1 MITKQQYVEY
11 LICTMGNYTGSN
23 LAEHL
28 DEVSHDVIT
37 DYLANERHTPRNVWE
52 LTSKLIQDSP
62 EAFLLLDDSVQDK
75 RYSRFIELVKLQ
87 YSGAEHGLVRGIG
100 IVNLV
105 HSAGSEK
112 GFYPIDYRIYAP
124 DQDGKTKN
132 DHFSDMLRNA
142 VYAKKLQAK
151 RILFDSWY
159 ASAENLKLAHRL
171 GLTFFTTLKSNRMV
185 SLSKEGGWI
194 HLDEIEWTEERLKN
208 GVWVKLK
215 EVPFKVRLFK
225 VVATDG
231 DIPALPGT
239 ARQGRCA
246 CGAGV
251 DWVITNCPDETLTA
265 QAAQDANDVRWQV
278 EELHRE
284 LKQLTGTEKCQ
295 CRKGR
300 SQRNHIA
307 CCYHAW
313 LSLKVKAMQFG
324 KTLYQ
329 TKNDLLSDY
338 LRAELASPRIHAFS
352 PA

>member
-1 MITKQQYVEY
+1 MVTKQQYVEY
-11 LICTMGNYTGSN
+11 LICTIGNYTGSH

-28 DEVSHDVIT
+28 DEVSHDVVT
-37 DYLANERHTPRNVWE
+37 NYLRSEHLTAHGIWE
-52 LTSKLIQDSP
+52 LVDRLIQDSP
-62 EAFLLLDDSVQDK
+62 EAFMLVDDSVQDK
-75 RYSRFIELVKLQ
+75 RYSQFIELVKLQ
-87 YSGAEHGLVRGIG
+87 YSGTEHGLVRGIG

-105 HSAGSEK
+105 HSAGDK
-112 GFYPIDYRIYAP
+112 QDFYPIDYRIYAP

-132 DHFSDMLRNA
+132 EHFSEMVINA
-142 VYAKKLQAK
+142 VYAKKIKAK

-159 ASAENLKLAHRL
+159 ASAENLKLVHRL
-171 GLTFFTTLKSNRMV
+171 GLIFFTTLKSNRMV

-194 HLDEIEWTEERLKN
+194 HLDEMEWTTERIHN
-208 GVWVKLK
+208 GVRIKLK
-215 EVPFKVRLFK
+215 EVPFKVQLFK

-231 DIPALPGT
+231 DI
-239 ARQGRCA
+239 
-246 CGAGV
+246 
-251 DWVITNCPDETLTA
+251 DWVVTNGSDETLPA
-265 QAAQDANDVRWQV
+265 HGVRCLSGVRWQI
-278 EELHRE
+278 EELHRG

-313 LSLKVKAMQFG
+313 LSLKVMAKTLG

-329 TKNDLLSDY
+329 TKDKLLSDY
-338 LRAELASPRIHAFS
+338 LRAELAAPRIQAFL

>member
-1 MITKQQYVEY
+1 VITKQQYVEY
-11 LICTMGNYTGSN
+11 LISTVGNFTGTN

-28 DEVSHDVIT
+28 DEVSHDTIT
-37 DYLANERHTPRNVWE
+37 DYLQTERLTARTLWE
-52 LTSKLIQDSP
+52 LVEGLIVDSP
-62 EAFLLLDDSVQDK
+62 DAFLIVDDSVQDK

-100 IVNLV
+100 IANLV
-105 HSAGSEK
+105 HSAGAEQD
-112 GFYPIDYRIYAP
+112 FYPIDYRIYAP

-132 DHFSDMLRNA
+132 EHFIEMVRNA
-142 VYAKKLQAK
+142 LSDKRIHAK
-151 RILFDSWY
+151 RILFDTWY
-159 ASAENLKLAHRL
+159 ASADNLKLVHRL

-185 SLSKEGGWI
+185 SLSKEAGYI
-194 HLDEIEWTEERLKN
+194 HLDQIEWTPERLEN
-208 GVWVKLK
+208 GLMVKLK

-225 VVATDG
+225 VVATNG
-231 DIPALPGT
+231 DI
-239 ARQGRCA
+239 
-246 CGAGV
+246 
-251 DWVITNCPDETLTA
+251 DWVITNCPDETLTT
-265 QAAQDANDVRWQV
+265 QAAQDVSDVRWQV
-278 EELHRE
+278 EELHRG

-313 LSLKVKAMQFG
+313 LSLKVKASELG

-329 TKNDLLSDY
+329 TKHDLLSDY
-338 LRAELASPRIHAFS
+338 LRVELRQPRIHAFS

>member
-11 LICTMGNYTGSN
+11 LICTVGNYTGSN

-28 DEVSHDVIT
+28 DKVSHDVIT
-37 DYLANERHTPRNVWE
+37 DFLSNERHTARGLWDLVQG
-52 LTSKLIQDSP
+52 LIEDQA
-62 EAFLLLDDSVQDK
+62 EAFLLVDDSVQDK

-105 HSAGSEK
+105 HSAGVK
-112 GFYPIDYRIYAP
+112 QDFFPMDYRIYAP

-132 DHFSDMLRNA
+132 DHFSEMVINA
-142 VYAKKLQAK
+142 VFAKKIKAK

-159 ASAENLKLAHRL
+159 ASAANLKLVHRL
-171 GLTFFTTLKSNRMV
+171 NLVFFTTLKNNRMV

-194 HLDEIEWTEERLKN
+194 HLDEIEWTAERLQN
-208 GVWVKLK
+208 GVLVKLK
-215 EVPFKVRLFK
+215 EVPFKVQLFK

-231 DIPALPGT
+231 DI
-239 ARQGRCA
+239 
-246 CGAGV
+246 
-251 DWVITNCPDETLTA
+251 DWVVTNCPDETLTT
-265 QAAQDANDVRWQV
+265 QVAQDTNDVRWQI
-278 EELHRE
+278 EELHRG

-313 LSLKVKAMQFG
+313 LSLKVKARLLG

-329 TKNDLLSDY
+329 TKDDLLSDY
-338 LRAELASPRIHAFS
+338 LRTELAAPRIQAFM

>member
-1 MITKQQYVEY
+1 VITKQQYVEY
-11 LICTMGNYTGSN
+11 LICTVGNFTGTN

-28 DEVSHDVIT
+28 DEASHDIIT
-37 DYLANERHTPRNVWE
+37 DYLQKERLTARSLWE
-52 LTSKLIQDSP
+52 LVDELILDSP
-62 EAFLLLDDSVQDK
+62 DAFMIVDDSVQDK

-105 HSAGSEK
+105 HSAGARQD
-112 GFYPIDYRIYAP
+112 FYPIDYRIYAP

-132 DHFSDMLRNA
+132 DHFAEMVRNA
-142 VYAKKLQAK
+142 VLDKAIQAK
-151 RILFDSWY
+151 RILFDTWY
-159 ASAENLKLAHRL
+159 ASADNLKLVDRL

-185 SLSKEGGWI
+185 SLSKEAGYI
-194 HLDEIEWTEERLKN
+194 HLDQIKWTPEQLEN
-208 GVWVKLK
+208 GLMVKLK

-225 VVATDG
+225 VVATNG
-231 DIPALPGT
+231 DI
-239 ARQGRCA
+239 
-246 CGAGV
+246 
-251 DWVITNCPDETLTA
+251 DWVITNSPDETLTT
-265 QAAQDANDVRWQV
+265 QAAQDVSDVRWQV
-278 EELHRE
+278 EELHRG

-313 LSLKVKAMQFG
+313 LSLKVKAKELG

-329 TKNDLLSDY
+329 TKRDLLTDY
-338 LRAELASPRIHAFS
+338 LRAELRQPRIQAFS